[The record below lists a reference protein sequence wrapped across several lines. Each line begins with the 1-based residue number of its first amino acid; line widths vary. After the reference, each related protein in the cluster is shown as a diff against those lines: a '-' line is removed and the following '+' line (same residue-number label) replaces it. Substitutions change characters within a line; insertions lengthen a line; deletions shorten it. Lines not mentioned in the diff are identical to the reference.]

1 MLWIFLGV
9 LFGGIA
15 LGIPISFALGL
26 AAVIMVFVSGESQS
40 MLVEQAINGVNSF
53 PLLAIPFFVLVGEIM
68 GRGGIA
74 RRLVGLA
81 QALVGFVAGGL
92 GQVNVAASMFFGGI
106 SGSAVA
112 DTSAIGGI
120 MIPPMKREGYTAGH
134 ATAITVSSA
143 VIGIIIPPS
152 IPMILYGIVTGT
164 SISQLFIGGII
175 PGFLIGL
182 ALMLATYFTAR
193 RASGGA
199 SRQKFSWGELGRS
212 FRSAWLGLLL
222 PIIVV
227 GGILGGVFTA
237 TEAAVAAVLYSLVI
251 SLLVYREI
259 RVRDLWPILI
269 RTGRLTGMVLFLL
282 ALATPVGII
291 LTTSLVPQKL
301 VQATSGISTNPYIM
315 LAIVCVLLLLVGVVM
330 DLTPA
335 MVILAPILAP
345 VVLAVGVDPVYFGVL
360 MSFVLGIGL
369 ITPPVGTVLYV
380 GCAVGEVSMEELLRN
395 MPVFYM
401 ALLGVLV
408 LLIAFP
414 QLILFLP
421 AVAG

>member
-1 MLWIFLGV
+1 MLWLFLGV

-15 LGIPISFALGL
+15 IGIPISFALGL
-26 AAVIMVFVSGESQS
+26 AAVVMMLVSGESHS
-40 MLVEQAINGVNSF
+40 LLVEQAVNGVNSF
-53 PLLAIPFFVLVGEIM
+53 PLLAIPFFILVGEIM

-74 RRLVGLA
+74 RRLVAFA
-81 QALVGFVAGGL
+81 QSLVGFIAGGL

-164 SISQLFIGGII
+164 SISALFIGGLI
-175 PGFLIGL
+175 PGLLIGA
-182 ALMLATYFTAR
+182 ALMVATYLTAR
-193 RASGGA
+193 RSTGAA
-199 SRQKFSWGELGRS
+199 SRQRFSWSALAGS

-222 PIIVV
+222 PVIVV

-237 TEAAVAAVLYSLVI
+237 TEAAVAAVLYALLI
-251 SLLVYREI
+251 SMVAYREI
-259 RVRDLWPILI
+259 SLRDMWPILI

-291 LTTSLVPQKL
+291 LTTAMVPQEL
-301 VQATSGISTNPYIM
+301 VAAASGVSTSPYIM
-315 LAIVCVLLLLVGVVM
+315 LIIMCVVLLLVGVVM

-335 MVILAPILAP
+335 MVILAPIMAP
-345 VVLAVGVDPVYFGVL
+345 IVLSVGVDQVYFGVL

-380 GCAVGEVSMEELLRN
+380 GCAVGRVSMVDLLRN
-395 MPVFYM
+395 MPPFYL
-401 ALLGVLV
+401 ALLAVLV
-408 LLIAFP
+408 LLILFP
-414 QLILFLP
+414 QLILYLP
-421 AVAG
+421 SIAG